1 MEEKQKMRTKETA
14 KIWKEQGEERRGGKE
29 SRGKMRK
36 VTAKRENKERLK
48 ERKGKQNRGRKERKE
63 DGGGGVGVCSSRI
76 SLAVYHLIPTGGLKS
91 CEN

>member
-48 ERKGKQNRGRKERKE
+48 ERKGKESKTEEGKKGKKMEE
-63 DGGGGVGVCSSRI
+63 EEWGS
-76 SLAVYHLIPTGGLKS
+76 AVP
-91 CEN
+91 E